1 MRYRMIRTENLTK
14 YYRNRL
20 GVKDLTLEVE
30 PGEIFG
36 FLGPTGAGK
45 TTTILLLLDM
55 IHSSSG
61 RAWIMGK
68 DSHQHSLEIRQQVG
82 YLPAQYNL
90 FEKLSAGEMLRYL
103 LALRREPNWNRA
115 RQLAEEFA
123 LDLARPVAALSA
135 AEKQKIGLV
144 QAFVH
149 HPELLILDEPTRS
162 LEPAAQQTFYRLVAQ
177 ARADGRTVFFSSNSL
192 IEMERICDRVAVIY
206 RGNLVAVERGVQ
218 LRSRALRKIEMRF
231 AGPVS
236 AEAFRCLPNLK
247 DLQVGDNSLS
257 CTLSGDPD
265 VLIKTASQFRV
276 VDIVSQIPSL
286 EEVFGNYYGVGG
298 YAG

>member
-14 YYRNRL
+14 YYRHRL
-20 GVKDLTLEVE
+20 GIKDLTLEVE
-30 PGEIFG
+30 PGEVFG
-36 FLGPTGAGK
+36 LLGPTGAGK

-55 IHSSSG
+55 IHPSSG

-90 FEKLSAGEMLRYL
+90 FGKLSAGEMLRYL

-149 HPELLILDEPTRS
+149 RPDLLILDEPTCA

-177 ARADGRTVFFSSNSL
+177 ARADGRTVFLSSSSL
-192 IEMERICDRVAVIY
+192 VEMERICDRVAVIY
-206 RGNLVAVERGVQ
+206 RGCLVAVERGVQ

-247 DLQVGDNSLS
+247 DLRVGENSLS

-276 VDIVSQIPSL
+276 VDIISQIPSL
-286 EEVFGNYYGVGG
+286 EEVFGSYYGVGG